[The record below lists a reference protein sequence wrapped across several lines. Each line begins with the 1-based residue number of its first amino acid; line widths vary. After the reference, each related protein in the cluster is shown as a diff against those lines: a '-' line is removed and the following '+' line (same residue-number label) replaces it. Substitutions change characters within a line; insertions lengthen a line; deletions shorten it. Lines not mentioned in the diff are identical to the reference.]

1 MTAANKRI
9 TERAEKRGAAG
20 KKSGKKSRVS
30 ATAERVAGADA
41 SAWLPA
47 PPPALRPMPRG
58 KGAAADA
65 RLEAWS
71 RDGADDGAAAVKVLL
86 DVMAKLRN
94 PRGGCPWDRKQTLAS
109 LKPCLI
115 EESYE
120 TLDALESGDA
130 AHIEEELGDL
140 LFQIVF
146 LSRIAAEDGL
156 FGFAQVARGISE
168 KLVRRHPHVFGTVE
182 VDGPDAVVRNWEEIK
197 KGEPGREGRKSV
209 MDSIERHA
217 PPLHRAYQLQKKAAK
232 VGFDWSRL
240 DEVFAK
246 LDEEVGEFKDAV
258 RGGKRDEIVA
268 ELGDILFTVVNAAR
282 FVECDPAYALDCTN
296 RKFERR
302 FRVVE
307 SEVAARG
314 KKMTDCTLAEMEA
327 IWDRQRR
334 EEHEAAEAAAR
345 AAKKASAKGPAPKRA
360 AAGKSR
366 ARKAR

>member
-1 MTAANKRI
+1 MTARNSRNTEKARVEGARAEEWLPAAP
-9 TERAEKRGAAG
+9 ERAGAMPKGRGAAAG
-20 KKSGKKSRVS
+20 RKRGEWAEAASR
-30 ATAERVAGADA
+30 E
-41 SAWLPA
+41 
-47 PPPALRPMPRG
+47 
-58 KGAAADA
+58 GAAS
-65 RLEAWS
+65 L
-71 RDGADDGAAAVKVLL
+71 KTLL
-86 DVMAKLRN
+86 DVMARLRD
-94 PRGGCPWDRKQTLAS
+94 PEKGCPWDRKQTLAS

-120 TLDALESGDA
+120 TLDALEDGNP
-130 AHIEEELGDL
+130 AHLEEELGDL

-146 LSRIAAEDGL
+146 LSRIASEDGL
-156 FGFAQVARGISE
+156 FGFAQVARGIAE

-197 KGEPGREGRKSV
+197 KGEPDKAGRKSV
-209 MDSIERHA
+209 LDSIERHA

-246 LDEEVGEFKDAV
+246 LDEEVGEFKEAV
-258 RGGKRDEIVA
+258 MGGKRDEIIA

-307 SEVAARG
+307 SELASQG
-314 KKMTDCTLAEMEA
+314 KRMEDCSLPEMEA

-334 EEHEAAEAAAR
+334 EEHEAAAAAEAEI
-345 AAKKASAKGPAPKRA
+345 AAKKGKNAEKPPKNAQNGAKTAKKPKKTTKNRT
-360 AAGKSR
+360 K
-366 ARKAR
+366 

>member
-1 MTAANKRI
+1 MDEAGGVRAA
-9 TERAEKRGAAG
+9 EAG
-20 KKSGKKSRVS
+20 
-30 ATAERVAGADA
+30 E
-41 SAWLPA
+41 WLPA
-47 PPPALRPMPRG
+47 APAERGAMPE
-58 KGAAADA
+58 GAAARA
-65 RLEAWS
+65 AWS
-71 RDGADDGAAAVKVLL
+71 EATAADGASAMKVLL
-86 DVMAKLRN
+86 DVMGKLRD
-94 PRGGCPWDRKQTLAS
+94 PETGCPWDRKQTLDS
-109 LKPCLI
+109 LKGCLI

-120 TLDALESGDA
+120 ALDALEDGDKG
-130 AHIEEELGDL
+130 HIREELGDL

-146 LSRIAAEDGL
+146 LSRIASEGGA

-182 VDGPDAVVRNWEEIK
+182 VDGPDGVVRNWEAIK
-197 KGEPGREGRKSV
+197 RGEPDKAGRKSV
-209 MDSIERHA
+209 LDSIERHA

-258 RGGKRDEIVA
+258 RGGKREEIIA

-282 FVECDPAYALDCTN
+282 FVDCDPAYALDCTN

-307 SEVAARG
+307 SEIHARG
-314 KKMTDCTLAEMEA
+314 KRMEDCSLAEMEE

-334 EEHEAAEAAAR
+334 EEHEAEAAA
-345 AAKKASAKGPAPKRA
+345 KASEEGAAP
-360 AAGKSR
+360 
-366 ARKAR
+366 